1 MIKVERKPIMI
12 VETYKATIEFDKE
25 YPVIIKKVITTDK
38 TKYEVNVDGEHNPF
52 LSDIVQGYVDNQI
65 SKNLLTI

>member
-25 YPVIIKKVITTDK
+25 YSVIIKKVITTDK
-38 TKYEVNVDGEHNPF
+38 TKYEVEVDGEHNPF